1 MRDTP
6 YISPTQ
12 INIETRDDGAL
23 ILTNPHPMREAFAN
37 ICAPLAHWAKETPN
51 KIWLCGVENGQWRKI
66 SYFEGWEIVQNLAAN
81 LTQYLNPKSVVA
93 IASNNS
99 LTHAFLTYALPLI
112 DCVPAP
118 ITPAY
123 SLKASDSRRLR
134 GALEVL
140 GAVAVFFEG
149 ENFKRAID
157 WLAND
162 EFVIFSK
169 NCNIEKSANK
179 IDFAE
184 FTNLEFDGTSA
195 IAKIDPQNLCK
206 VLLTSGST
214 GVPKAVAI
222 SHYNLAQ
229 NAAQIRST
237 FDPAKEAQIWPEGI
251 VMINHLPW
259 SHSLGGNAILH
270 MITHSGA
277 NLWID
282 EGSPTL
288 EGLEKTIEAIKL
300 VKPNYHNTVPL
311 GWSLLASA
319 MENDAELAK
328 ALFENLVIMQY
339 GGAALTAD
347 LYNRLQALAQ
357 KYCGDTISF
366 AAGYGATE
374 TGPTACNIH
383 WPNTIM
389 GLVGLP
395 VPGVTIKLLPH
406 NDKLEARVKGP
417 AITPYY
423 LNNPQKTQEAF
434 DQEGFY
440 ILGDALAFYD
450 QDKPE
455 LGLKFNGRLSEE
467 FKMLNGSFVQVSAIR
482 LGIISACDG
491 LISDAIICGE
501 GRDKLGALLFLNI
514 ANCQKFISE
523 PLNNEILAQN
533 HEIIANIKSNLAKY
547 FAGKSTTQKVTNFV
561 ILPNA
566 PSLEEGEITDKGYLN
581 QGRCRE
587 FRIESVN
594 ALYNN
599 KAIEI
604 FEG

>member
-1 MRDTP
+1 MRPTP
-6 YISPTQ
+6 YVSPTR
-12 INIETRDDGAL
+12 IDIETRADGAL
-23 ILTNPHPMREAFAN
+23 IITNPHPLQMAFDN
-37 ICAPLAHWAKETPN
+37 VCAPLAHWANETPDN
-51 KIWLCGVENGQWRKI
+51 IWLCGVENGEWQKI
-66 SYFEGWEIVQNLAAN
+66 TYEKGWQIVQNLAAN
-81 LTQYLNPKSVVA
+81 LSNILVRGSVVA

-112 DCVPAP
+112 GCVPAP

-123 SLKASDSRRLR
+123 SLKASDPRRLR
-134 GALEVL
+134 GAIEVL
-140 GAVAVFFEG
+140 GAKAIYFEG
-149 ENFKRAID
+149 ENFARALD
-157 WLAND
+157 WVKND
-162 EFVIFSK
+162 GLVILTNKLSGK
-169 NCNIEKSANK
+169 SDLPLDNI
-179 IDFAE
+179 AE
-184 FTNLEFDGTSA
+184 LPFEGDAA
-195 IAKIDPQNLCK
+195 IAKIDPQDLCK

-214 GVPKAVAI
+214 GVPKAVAVT
-222 SHYNLAQ
+222 HFNLSQ

-237 FDPAKEAQIWPEGI
+237 FDPIKEAQIWPDGI

-277 NLWID
+277 TLWID
-282 EGSPTL
+282 EGSPTPD
-288 EGLEKTIEAIKL
+288 GIKKSVEAIKL

-311 GWSLLASA
+311 GWSLLAN
-319 MENDAELAK
+319 ELEQDEELAR

-339 GGAALTAD
+339 GGAALTQD
-347 LYNRLQALAQ
+347 LYERLQTLAR

-395 VPGVTIKLLPH
+395 VPGVIMKLLPH

-423 LNNPQKTQEAF
+423 LNNEQKTQEAF
-434 DQEGFY
+434 DDEGFY

-450 QDKPE
+450 TQKPE

-482 LGIISACDG
+482 LGIINACDG
-491 LISDAIICGE
+491 LVSDAVICGE
-501 GRDKLGALLFLNI
+501 GMERLGALIFLNL
-514 ANCQKFISE
+514 ANCQKAISE
-523 PLNNEILAQN
+523 PLGLNDLAQN
-533 HEIIANIKSNLAKY
+533 HEIIGKIKNSLAKL
-547 FAGKSTTQKVTNFV
+547 FDGKSATQKVTNFV
-561 ILPNA
+561 ILPSP
-566 PSLEEGEITDKGYLN
+566 PSIEEGEITDKGYLN

-587 FRIESVN
+587 YRADFVKQ
-594 ALYNN
+594 LYN
-599 KAIEI
+599 KQAIEI
-604 FEG
+604 FGG